1 MAPVVADSAAGDD
14 ESQEIQWW
22 DELDPELQS
31 VYETLGYN
39 ELIWNT
45 GEKVPVDEVSWE
57 DMSYI
62 ERFAVYSL
70 GYTEE
75 SWAVAPGEHFPSQ
88 PPPGALFAEWVPIPV
103 PATTMKPSLSP
114 TPGPTTMEPSPS
126 PTLKPSPSPTSA
138 VVPSLSPVT
147 SASVPPDPV
156 VSPTDPV
163 PPVLPPTPD
172 ELYGDEWW
180 RDLPPDVQAAY
191 AVLGYEEM
199 MWDAGL
205 EPESN
210 DMWWREMSQEMQDAA
225 LFLGYTEEMWDA
237 DDADAGELLDFSNV
251 TVDTIDEVAN
261 TFNIDSNYYNGLD
274 WEELPPQVQDAAT
287 TLGYNQKRWDFG
299 GEFSSRFV

>member
-1 MAPVVADSAAGDD
+1 MEPVASGSSAAGVD

-31 VYETLGYN
+31 VYETLGYD

-45 GEKVPVDEVSWE
+45 GEKVPVDQVSWE

-62 ERFAVYSL
+62 ERFAIYSL
-70 GYTEE
+70 GYSEE

-88 PPPGALFAEWVPIPV
+88 PPPGALFSEWVQIPV
-103 PATTMKPSLSP
+103 PATTTKPSVSP
-114 TPGPTTMEPSPS
+114 TPGPMTME
-126 PTLKPSPSPTSA
+126 PSPSPTSA

-191 AVLGYEEM
+191 AVLGYDEI
-199 MWDAGL
+199 MW
-205 EPESN
+205 E
-210 DMWWREMSQEMQDAA
+210 
-225 LFLGYTEEMWDA
+225 
-237 DDADAGELLDFSNV
+237 
-251 TVDTIDEVAN
+251 
-261 TFNIDSNYYNGLD
+261 
-274 WEELPPQVQDAAT
+274 
-287 TLGYNQKRWDFG
+287 
-299 GEFSSRFV
+299 